1 MGLDACST
9 MVVQG
14 PVRLRKVTSP
24 VQGECTGCFFKD
36 ITCAECNTVSFVQ
49 GRLPCSAED
58 YVWEVASIG

>member
-14 PVRLRKVTSP
+14 PVHLRKVTSP
-24 VQGECTGCFFKD
+24 VNGECTGCFFKD
-36 ITCAECNTVSFVQ
+36 IPCAECSTMEPVR
-49 GRLPCSAED
+49 GRIPCSAED